1 MFSRSAEAN
10 AEGAVRI
17 EGLLGENAA
26 QKVIDAAIEA
36 NQAQLWRAAAVR
48 SNSAIPH
55 ANHICPRQMRCRP
68 DVALIDLQRLY
79 QGS

>member
-17 EGLLGENAA
+17 EGLWGENAA

-36 NQAQLWRAAAVR
+36 NQAQL
-48 SNSAIPH
+48 
-55 ANHICPRQMRCRP
+55 
-68 DVALIDLQRLY
+68 
-79 QGS
+79 